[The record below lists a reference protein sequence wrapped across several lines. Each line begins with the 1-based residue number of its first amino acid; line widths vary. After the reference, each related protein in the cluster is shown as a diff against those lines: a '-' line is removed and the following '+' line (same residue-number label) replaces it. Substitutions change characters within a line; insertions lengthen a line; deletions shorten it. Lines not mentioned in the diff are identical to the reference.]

1 METVLDQTTEGDL
14 ADFISDLKVIT
25 AGCQAH
31 IGQITAGGTLGVL
44 GGAES
49 ELCEAFLN
57 AMAASPEIERLLLC
71 LIALRRQAPP
81 DRSVQ

>member
-1 METVLDQTTEGDL
+1 METILDQTTEGDL
-14 ADFISDLKVIT
+14 LDFISDLKVIT

-31 IGQITAGGTLGVL
+31 IGQITLGGTLGVL

-49 ELCEAFLN
+49 ALSDAFLN
-57 AMAASPEIERLLLC
+57 AMAGSARIEELLFC
-71 LIALRRQAPP
+71 LIALRRHAPA